1 MTNEDAVLLSPAQ
14 YRDKAYRVLDNFCVA
29 FNATFHLVTHL
40 YECNPNPFLTS
51 TGEVDL
57 SGGGKGGVE
66 NLMNRNTILSFSLP
80 STMHGETDATGL
92 CTIRLLSMLEV
103 MLYSI

>member
-1 MTNEDAVLLSPAQ
+1 MTNEDAVLLSPEKL
-14 YRDKAYRVLDNFCVA
+14 REKAYCILDSFCKA

-66 NLMNRNTILSFSLP
+66 NCMNRHTMLSFSLP

-103 MLYSI
+103 IIW